1 MIGLEL
7 YMIYGAVNFV
17 RVMAKAYQQVSV
29 VNGFYDRILP
39 VSLVMGTLE
48 VITWAIPG
56 MVAVKSGILSWPV
69 AGLCLVLG
77 ISGGLGAIT
86 AMKLHGVE
94 AYERV

>member
-1 MIGLEL
+1 MTGPETYI
-7 YMIYGAVNFV
+7 IYGLVNYC
-17 RVMAKAYQQVSV
+17 RVLLKAAQQLHVI
-29 VNGFYDRILP
+29 NGHYKLITP
-39 VSLVMGTLE
+39 VSLGLGTLE

-56 MVAVKSGILSWPV
+56 LVAVNSGLLSWPV

-94 AYERV
+94 AYERD